1 MSAEPTSPT
10 PQHMGELP
18 SLHLTRDE
26 ADALIHV
33 LNHTAAA
40 LNFYERDNTGIG
52 SHGRAEQ
59 LLEVSR
65 ELGRRTDQGF
75 GEAVRA
81 LPHEQATRL
90 FEATWGEPFDTYL
103 ARMEREDRE
112 GGHER

>member
-1 MSAEPTSPT
+1 VSAEPTSPT
-10 PQHMGELP
+10 PRHLGELP

-26 ADALIHV
+26 ANALIHL

-40 LNFYERDNTGIG
+40 LNFYERLDAGIG
-52 SHGRAEQ
+52 ARARAEQ

-81 LPHEQATRL
+81 LPHRQARRL
-90 FEATWGEPFDTYL
+90 FEATWGERFDAYL
-103 ARMEREDRE
+103 ARMERADRE
-112 GGHER
+112 AGHER